1 MPAACPNHH
10 RHPHVQAPPH
20 LNAELKEPVGSA
32 NTTLNQVPCTRC
44 FQQIASPHPL
54 LRRKPVSVLFLHPPP
69 MVAESGGIMRKS
81 PGRDW
86 KCCPGQARSS
96 PAQPP
101 LGVEKRLP
109 SGDRWRLACPRA
121 APPPAP
127 PAAPHPAPAPCLL
140 APQTQAWDPAT
151 LPGES
156 PADGGVR
163 GRWASSLLNA
173 APWTCIPSGCPAQ
186 QAWPSPTPSHP
197 QVCTHP
203 PHMHGHGQSLAPC
216 AREGPG
222 RSAQPPWESR

>member
-1 MPAACPNHH
+1 MPQPAEEGWGEEGVPAACCNHH

-32 NTTLNQVPCTRC
+32 NTTLNQVPCTRS

-101 LGVEKRLP
+101 LGIEKRLP

-121 APPPAP
+121 APPPRTP
-127 PAAPHPAPAPCLL
+127 SSTSPC
-140 APQTQAWDPAT
+140 T
-151 LPGES
+151 
-156 PADGGVR
+156 
-163 GRWASSLLNA
+163 SSLPLSTTD
-173 APWTCIPSGCPAQ
+173 PRLGPSDTSWGK
-186 QAWPSPTPSHP
+186 PS
-197 QVCTHP
+197 
-203 PHMHGHGQSLAPC
+203 
-216 AREGPG
+216 
-222 RSAQPPWESR
+222 

>member
-1 MPAACPNHH
+1 MPAACCNHH

-32 NTTLNQVPCTRC
+32 NTTLNQVPCTRS

-121 APPPAP
+121 APPPRTP
-127 PAAPHPAPAPCLL
+127 SSTSPC
-140 APQTQAWDPAT
+140 T
-151 LPGES
+151 
-156 PADGGVR
+156 
-163 GRWASSLLNA
+163 SSLPLSTTDPRLGPSDTSWGKPSCWGR
-173 APWTCIPSGCPAQ
+173 PWKVGEQLAQCSSVDLHSKWVSRPAGL
-186 QAWPSPTPSHP
+186 ALPDPSPPTG
-197 QVCTHP
+197 VHP
-203 PHMHGHGQSLAPC
+203 PPMHAQS
-216 AREGPG
+216 
-222 RSAQPPWESR
+222 RSVVSPVCS